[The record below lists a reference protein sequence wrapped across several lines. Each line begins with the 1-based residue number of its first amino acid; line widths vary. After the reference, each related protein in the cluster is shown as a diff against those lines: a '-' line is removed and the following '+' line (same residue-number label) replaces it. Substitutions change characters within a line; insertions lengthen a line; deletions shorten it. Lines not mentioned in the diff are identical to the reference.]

1 MKTSTLLVAAAL
13 FATPALAQT
22 TTAPQPGAPAATDQQ
37 KPAAPAATNQM
48 NRQTMPQAATGQW
61 RASKLIG
68 VGVYNQQNEKLG
80 DINELIL
87 TSNGQVAGAVIG
99 VGGFLGIG
107 ERDVMVPLDKLTFR
121 NERGATT
128 GAGTADRQW
137 YPDRAELNAT
147 KDQLKDMPEFKY

>member
-22 TTAPQPGAPAATDQQ
+22 TTAPQPGAPAAT
-37 KPAAPAATNQM
+37 NQ
-48 NRQTMPQAATGQW
+48 QTMPQAATGQW

-68 VGVYNQQNEKLG
+68 VSVYNPQNEKLG
-80 DINELIL
+80 DINELIM

-121 NERGATT
+121 NERGTTT